1 MKHKQFF
8 RTFLGISLSLSIF
21 FSDFSFTYAA
31 NANTGITENPQT
43 DSTADADESQ
53 KTEDENTE
61 PVSDTPDSS
70 DTTPEIPENILTD
83 DPVTDPD
90 PSTSENV
97 TEEVSDQ
104 ETDTSIAETA
114 PSESSE
120 ITSPDSSQNQNTVSD
135 QEDIQTTG
143 EDQESA
149 LELKE
154 IEVTSAE
161 VGADNTASNYYEQM
175 VPYNGQVVDGYYI
188 VTISA
193 ESINNA
199 AAPDQTYNAIQPF
212 LNKAEK
218 NATESQPHKII
229 IEPGTYDVTK
239 ALHLF
244 SNTYFYAE
252 GVTFRLT
259 SDAAT
264 DLMKIGHST
273 KTETSTGY
281 FYQNITMYGGIWDS
295 NFNSNTSIKV
305 AHAKNFT
312 MENLT
317 VMNTQNAHLMEVA
330 GVDGFRVQNCTFK
343 DQILDENRSKLTYEA
358 IQLDI
363 LVSAHFAG
371 YRSEDLPLKNI
382 VINGCSFSNVPRA
395 IGSHTATLNNPVNGI
410 QITNNTFSNITSAAI
425 QGMNYINCTIS
436 GNTITNASRGIQ
448 LYSVLRGNTFLPST
462 LETEGGVKTMTPST
476 YVTPATNQN
485 INILNNII
493 TLSGTDPYNTTY
505 ENTGIFLAGLNLSEA
520 SGKDDSDV
528 LPKGNYFISGVAISG
543 NQISTNGHGIQL
555 QDVMNSTI
563 SGNTINYTGGSSSY
577 PYYGIQLK
585 DISTY
590 HNIVQNR
597 ISNCNSNGIYL
608 VDRSTALSVS
618 QNIISSVGFHGLK
631 IENADVDTV
640 TGNNISN
647 TGGDNIYTSYGTIGN
662 LTQNTLTASSQSGI
676 NIDTQTKMSTISNN
690 NINSSGTYGL
700 YLHGTS
706 STASVTS
713 NTIQSPSK
721 YGLYV
726 DNATLTNMG
735 GNQILSPKSI
745 AVYVKNNGY
754 IKTLASNTIKSGKG
768 RGISINSTK
777 GAMTIAKNTVKSCK
791 GIPLYLNTGTYSYTV
806 TARDNTLVGKS
817 TINGLHAASGKV
829 SIYGNTIKSS
839 KYAINLTKK
848 VKGTVKTNTCKN
860 NIYNTIR
867 VAGKNYSNLKKTSVS
882 IRKSGSTGIALSWKN
897 ISGAKGY
904 LIYRS
909 NTKTGT
915 YKKIKKTTSCSYTN
929 TGLSSGNKYFYK
941 VLTYQKVNK
950 SQVTILGKESALV
963 KKRL

>member
-8 RTFLGISLSLSIF
+8 RAFLGISLSLSIF

-31 NANTGITENPQT
+31 NADAGITEDPQT
-43 DSTADADESQ
+43 DSTSETDETQ
-53 KTEDENTE
+53 KTKEENSET
-61 PVSDTPDSS
+61 VSDTSDSS

-90 PSTSENV
+90 TSTTEDV
-97 TEEVSDQ
+97 TEEVPDQ
-104 ETDTSIAETA
+104 WTDNTIPETEPSEDNGMTPPEA
-114 PSESSE
+114 PSNTTEE
-120 ITSPDSSQNQNTVSD
+120 PEDVETPDVN
-135 QEDIQTTG
+135 
-143 EDQESA
+143 QESD
-149 LELKE
+149 LKLKE
-154 IEVTSAE
+154 IEMTSTE
-161 VGADNTASNYYEQM
+161 VGADNTAANYYEQM

-193 ESINNA
+193 ESIMNA
-199 AAPDQTYNAIQPF
+199 AAPNKTYNAIQPA
-212 LNKAEK
+212 LNDAEK
-218 NATESQPHKII
+218 KPKEVPYKII
-229 IEPGTYDVTK
+229 IEPGTYDLDK

-273 KTETSTGY
+273 KSEDSTGY

-317 VMNTQNAHLMEVA
+317 VMNTKNAHLMEVA
-330 GVDGFRVQNCTFK
+330 GVDGFKALNCTFQN
-343 DQILDENRSKLTYEA
+343 QILDENRSKLTYEA

-363 LVSAHFAG
+363 LVQSHFAG
-371 YRSEDLPLKNI
+371 YRSEDLPLKNV
-382 VINGCSFSNVPRA
+382 VINGCTFSNVPRG

-448 LYSVLRGNTFLPST
+448 LYSVLRGDTFLPST
-462 LETEGGVKTMTPST
+462 LEKEGGVKTTTPST
-476 YVTPATNQN
+476 YVTPQTNQN
-485 INILNNII
+485 INILNNVI
-493 TLSGTDPYNTTY
+493 TLAGTDPYNTTY

-520 SGKDDSDV
+520 SGKGDSDV

-543 NQISTNGHGIQL
+543 NRISTNGHGIQL

-563 SGNTINYTGGSSSY
+563 SGNSINYTGGYSSY

-590 HNIVQNR
+590 HNILQNT
-597 ISNCNSNGIYL
+597 ITNCNSNGIYL

-618 QNIISSVGFHGLK
+618 QNTISSVGFHGLK
-631 IENADVDTV
+631 IENSDAGTV
-640 TGNNISN
+640 AWNNISN
-647 TGGDNIYTSYGTIGN
+647 TGGDNIYASYGTVEN
-662 LTQNTLTASSQSGI
+662 LTQNTLSTSAQSGI
-676 NIDTQTKMSTISNN
+676 NIDTSAKMNSISNN
-690 NINSSGTYGL
+690 TVSSSGTYGF
-700 YLHGTS
+700 YLHGSS
-706 STASVTS
+706 STASVTG
-713 NTIQSPSK
+713 NTVQSPSK

-726 DNATLTNMG
+726 DNATLTSMRSNS
-735 GNQILSPKSI
+735 ILSPGSI

-754 IKTLASNTIKSGKG
+754 VKTLTSNTITSGKS

-777 GAMTIAKNTVKSCK
+777 GAMTIAKNTVKNCK
-791 GIPLYLNTGTYSYTV
+791 SIPLYLNTGTYSYTV
-806 TARDNTLVGKS
+806 TARDNKLVGKS
-817 TINGLHAASGKV
+817 TANGLHAASGKV

-839 KYAINLTKK
+839 KYAIQLTKK

-860 NIYNTIR
+860 NQYNLIR

-882 IRKSGSTGIALSWKN
+882 IRKAGANSIGLSWKS

-909 NTKTGT
+909 TTKNGT
-915 YKKIKKTTSCSYTN
+915 YKKVTKKASCSYTN
-929 TGLSSGNKYFYK
+929 TGLAGGSKYYYK
-941 VLTYQKVNK
+941 VVPFQKVNK
-950 SQVTILGKESALV
+950 SQVTIHGKESAIV
-963 KKRL
+963 KKKL